1 MQNSH
6 LYLQSWGFHDKILLS
21 EKIMELRDNIGENAE
36 YDKKERLERR
46 NPRAGSRVSAHSRM
60 VPEVL

>member
-21 EKIMELRDNIGENAE
+21 EKIMELRDYIGENAE
-36 YDKKERLERR
+36 YDKKERLE
-46 NPRAGSRVSAHSRM
+46 
-60 VPEVL
+60 